1 MSLIVPESF
10 FVFNHP
16 RSTKNTKNVL
26 TIIPRKNIITIVLY
40 SFFEICLVVPIII
53 GNKRRGNFILRT
65 FNPVIKSLE
74 IGSQNNS
81 IKKTPEKIIGKYLW
95 FFIFSHFNL
104 KSNSKTQLINNPI
117 SDRLI
122 GNFPKLTLAAKHE
135 IKNTYSFL
143 CVIFLSKKLIIS

>member
-1 MSLIVPESF
+1 MKYTFLP
-10 FVFNHP
+10 
-16 RSTKNTKNVL
+16 STDIKVSK
-26 TIIPRKNIITIVLY
+26 
-40 SFFEICLVVPIII
+40 ICLGTMTFGNQNSEQEGCEQMDYAIDRGVNFFDTAELYPVPATAQ
-53 GNKRRGNFILRT
+53 LYADT
-65 FNPVIKSLE
+65 
-74 IGSQNNS
+74 
-81 IKKTPEKIIGKYLW
+81 EKIIGKYLW

-104 KSNSKTQLINNPI
+104 KSNSKTQLINNPR

>member
-1 MSLIVPESF
+1 M
-10 FVFNHP
+10 
-16 RSTKNTKNVL
+16 VL
-26 TIIPRKNIITIVLY
+26 C
-40 SFFEICLVVPIII
+40 SFFENCFDVPIII

-65 FNPVIKSLE
+65 FNPVIKSPE

-95 FFIFSHFNL
+95 FFIFSHLNL
-104 KSNSKTQLINNPI
+104 KSNSKTQLINKPI

-122 GNFPKLTLAAKHE
+122 GNFPKLTLAAKQE

-143 CVIFLSKKLIIS
+143 CVIFFSKKLIIS